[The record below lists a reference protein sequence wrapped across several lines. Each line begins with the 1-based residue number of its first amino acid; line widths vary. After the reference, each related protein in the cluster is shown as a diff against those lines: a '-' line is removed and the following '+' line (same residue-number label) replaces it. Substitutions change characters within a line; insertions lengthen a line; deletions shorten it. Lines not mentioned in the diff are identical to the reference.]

1 MNANPGDCDCERCE
15 IDRERAPYQGAWLT
29 AFREATT
36 AQVSAALDAVE
47 SGSHRDSPAA
57 IGALLALTGL
67 MLEKESELS
76 GAVVGRAAGQQAQGE
91 QSPTSS
97 AEMER
102 RIGLMG
108 RLNDA
113 AARLRQQ
120 PVSTEPE
127 PEVADHDAD
136 LWYAA
141 CFACT
146 TGLQVV
152 RLFRRQRAELPQRD
166 LMGEAYLVVLAQLA
180 GEAEESRE
188 RLEDTAIPDIGDG
201 LADARATL
209 LAEAHAAIDEMAE
222 TVAADLREFNQ
233 GLPVEI
239 RPAMRGL
246 PAVTER
252 AAALLVGP
260 ADFQVGRFDEWDPN
274 PPHAAGGLYIV
285 YYYRG
290 AKVVQSILDTYPL
303 GFPAAAAQQH
313 VDRVIGALLAMGPEA
328 EAWSDLLLPYC
339 LVMSDLVE
347 AGLHDVAVDRC
358 SEFVSAL
365 QQQDLRHGAM
375 LEVLSAVAGDE
386 PDVAEYLLRDSDFD
400 PEFATRRQA
409 RAIITTARRQ
419 GLDSVKLAK
428 LAAALG
434 HEARELGVTP
444 PSTDY
449 ATVSILLG
457 EARAAG
463 FPHEVIDRIYQAIDP
478 DGYEEERHEQAVD
491 LLEFGDEDAG
501 GALDG
506 LPRFDGEFSR

>member
-1 MNANPGDCDCERCE
+1 MP
-15 IDRERAPYQGAWLT
+15 L
-29 AFREATT
+29 
-36 AQVSAALDAVE
+36 E

-76 GAVVGRAAGQQAQGE
+76 GAVVGGAAGQQDQDE
-91 QSPTSS
+91 QSPMAA
-97 AEMER
+97 AEMEQ

-120 PVSTEPE
+120 PA
-127 PEVADHDAD
+127 PEVAENDAE

-146 TGLQVV
+146 TSLQVV
-152 RLFRRQRAELPQRD
+152 RQVRRQRAELPQRD
-166 LMGEAYLVVLAQLA
+166 LMGEAHLVVLAQLA
-180 GEAEESRE
+180 MEAEESRE
-188 RLEDTAIPDIGDG
+188 RLEDTAIPDIDDG
-201 LADARATL
+201 LTDARGAL

-233 GLPVEI
+233 DLPVEI

-252 AAALLVGP
+252 AAAMVIGP
-260 ADFQVGRFDEWDPN
+260 ADFYVGRFGEWDPN
-274 PPHAAGGLYIV
+274 PPYAEGGLYIV

-290 AKVVQSILDTYPL
+290 AKVVQSILDTYPM
-303 GFPAAAAQQH
+303 GFPAAAAQQQ

-328 EAWSDLLLPYC
+328 EALSDLLLPYP
-339 LVMSDLVE
+339 LVMSDLAD
-347 AGLHDVAVDRC
+347 AGLHDVAGDRF
-358 SEFVSAL
+358 SEFVAAL

-375 LEVLSAVAGDE
+375 LEVLAAVAGDE
-386 PDVAEYLLRDSDFD
+386 PDVSEYLLRDSDFD
-400 PEFATRRQA
+400 PAFATLRQA
-409 RAIITTARRQ
+409 RTIITTARRQ
-419 GLDSVKLAK
+419 GLDSVKLSK
-428 LAAALG
+428 LAAAMG
-434 HEARELGVTP
+434 HEAEELGVTP

-463 FPHEVIDRIYQAIDP
+463 FPHDVIDRIYQAVDP
-478 DGYEEERHEQAVD
+478 GGYEDALYEQAAG
-491 LLEFGDEDAG
+491 LREFGDEDAD

>member
-1 MNANPGDCDCERCE
+1 MNANPADCDCERCE
-15 IDRERAPYQGAWLT
+15 IDRERAPYQRAWLT

-36 AQVSAALDAVE
+36 AQVGAALDAVE
-47 SGSHRDSPAA
+47 SGSHHDSPAA

-67 MLEKESELS
+67 MLEEERELP
-76 GAVVGRAAGQQAQGE
+76 GAVVGGAAGQQDQGE
-91 QSPTSS
+91 ESPM
-97 AEMER
+97 AAAKMER

-113 AARLRQQ
+113 AARFRQQ
-120 PVSTEPE
+120 PE

-146 TGLQVV
+146 TSLQVV

-180 GEAEESRE
+180 MEAEANRE
-188 RLEDTAIPDIGDG
+188 RLEDTAIPDIDDG
-201 LADARATL
+201 LANARARL
-209 LAEAHAAIDEMAE
+209 LAEAHAAMDEMAE
-222 TVAADLREFNQ
+222 AVAADLRAFNQ
-233 GLPVEI
+233 DLLVEI

-252 AAALLVGP
+252 AAALVVGP
-260 ADFQVGRFDEWDPN
+260 ADFHVGRFEEWDPN

-290 AKVVQSILDTYPL
+290 AKVVQSILDTYPM
-303 GFPAAAAQQH
+303 GFPAAAAQQQ

-328 EAWSDLLLPYC
+328 EAWSELLLPYA
-339 LVMSDLVE
+339 LVMSELAD

-365 QQQDLRHGAM
+365 QEQDLRHGAM
-375 LEVLSAVAGDE
+375 LEVLAAVAGDE

-400 PEFATRRQA
+400 PAFATRRQA

-428 LAAALG
+428 LAAAMG
-434 HEARELGVTP
+434 HEAEELGVTP
-444 PSTDY
+444 PSTNY
-449 ATVSILLG
+449 AALSILL
-457 EARAAG
+457 EAARDAG
-463 FPHEVIDRIYQAIDP
+463 LHHDAIDRIYQAIDP
-478 DGYEEERHEQAVD
+478 DGYEEALYEQAAD
-491 LLEFGDEDAG
+491 LLEFGGEDAE

-506 LPRFDGEFSR
+506 LPQFDGEFSR